1 MVSNGIV
8 NELARLAFRVLWTRE
23 RLFRQEFRRGEACDF
38 LEDPVEVVRVSEAQQ
53 IGRLADIVSMHQ
65 EVFPPFNHERMDVA
79 DGCNTCCLVDHV
91 AQIAGRI
98 RQF

>member
-1 MVSNGIV
+1 MQNG
-8 NELARLAFRVLWTRE
+8 LARLAFRVLWTRE

-38 LEDPVEVVRVSEAQQ
+38 LEDPVEVMHVFEAQQ
-53 IGRLADIVSMHQ
+53 MGRFADIVPMHQ
-65 EVFPPFNHERMDVA
+65 EAFPPFNHERMDVA
-79 DGCNTCCLVDHV
+79 DGCTACSLVDHV

>member
-1 MVSNGIV
+1 M
-8 NELARLAFRVLWTRE
+8 ARLAFRVLWTRE
-23 RLFRQEFRRGEACDF
+23 RLFRQEFRWGEARDF

-53 IGRLADIVSMHQ
+53 MGRFADIVSVYQ
-65 EVFPPFNHERMDVA
+65 EAFPPFNHERMDVA
-79 DGCNTCCLVDHV
+79 DGCTTCCLVDHV